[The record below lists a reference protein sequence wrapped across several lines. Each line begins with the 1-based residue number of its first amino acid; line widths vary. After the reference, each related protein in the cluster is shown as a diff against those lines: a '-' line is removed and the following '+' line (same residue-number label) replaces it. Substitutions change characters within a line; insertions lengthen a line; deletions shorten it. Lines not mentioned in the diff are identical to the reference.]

1 MSLTRRQFGRQFG
14 CAFCGL
20 AAALLA
26 GPLAAQAPASGR
38 TFLVPGYRPAP
49 ASDEKGLWSLMDRV
63 EQELKLSRFV
73 VRDPTLNAYVR
84 DIMCRL
90 AKDHCPDVRTYIVRN
105 AQFNAS
111 MAPNGMMEVWTGL
124 LLRCGDEAQLAAI
137 LGHEMGHYLRSH
149 TVERWRDARN
159 KSDFGT
165 FLGLGLAVAGLG
177 AFGSLA
183 QLALVASSY
192 GFSRD
197 QEREADEIGLEL
209 MSKAGYPPVAAAE
222 VWEQLIAEYKAGTA
236 ERARQL
242 LFATHPEPEERMG
255 ALREAAAKAGG
266 DAGELGHERYLE
278 KLSGV
283 RAQLV
288 GDELALRQYG
298 RSELVFERLLVRWP
312 DDGQLWFAKG
322 EVYRLRGEDGDAA
335 RALAAYARALET
347 KNAPPE
353 TLRGTMLIE
362 LKSGARD
369 RAQAAFEAYLKAK
382 PDAADA
388 DALRMLLSQ

>member
-1 MSLTRRQFGRQFG
+1 VTLSRRRFG
-14 CAFCGL
+14 CALCGL
-20 AAALLA
+20 AAGVLA
-26 GPLAAQAPASGR
+26 RPLAAQAPGR
-38 TFLVPGYRPAP
+38 PFLTPGYRPVP
-49 ASDEKGLWSLMDRV
+49 ESDEKGLWSLMDRA
-63 EQELKLSRFV
+63 ERDLRDSRFV
-73 VRDPTLNAYVR
+73 VRDPALNAYLR
-84 DIMCRL
+84 DIVCRL
-90 AKDHCPDVRTYIVRN
+90 AKDHCPDVRIYVVRT

-137 LGHEMGHYLRSH
+137 LGHELGHYLRSH

-177 AFGSLA
+177 LVGSLA
-183 QLALVASSY
+183 QLALVASTF

-209 MSKAGYPPVAAAE
+209 MAKAGYAPAAAAD
-222 VWEQLIAEYKAGTA
+222 VWEQLISEYKAGTA
-236 ERARQL
+236 ERSRQL
-242 LFATHPEPEERMG
+242 LFATHPEPEERM
-255 ALREAAAKAGG
+255 ATLREAAMKAAAAPG
-266 DAGELGHERYLE
+266 DRDHARYLE
-278 KLSGV
+278 RLAGA
-283 RAQLV
+283 RTQMIA
-288 GDELALRQYG
+288 DELALRQYG
-298 RSELVFERLLVRWP
+298 RSELVFQRLLAQWP

-322 EVYRLRGEDGDAA
+322 EVYRLRAEPGDAE

-347 KNAPPE
+347 PTAPPE
-353 TLRGTMLIE
+353 TLRGTMLVE

-382 PDAADA
+382 PNAADA
-388 DALRMLLSQ
+388 EALKMLLSN

>member
-1 MSLTRRQFGRQFG
+1 VSVTRRRFG
-14 CAFCGL
+14 CACCGL
-20 AAALLA
+20 AAALFA
-26 GPLAAQAPASGR
+26 GRLAAQVPASGR
-38 TFLVPGYRPAP
+38 GFVAPGYRPAP
-49 ASDEKGLWSLMDRV
+49 ASDERGLWSLMDRV
-63 EQELKLSRFV
+63 EGELKLSRFV
-73 VRDPTLNAYVR
+73 VRDPALNEYVR
-84 DIMCRL
+84 SIVCRL
-90 AKDHCPDVRTYIVRN
+90 AKDHCPDVRAYVVRT

-137 LGHEMGHYLRSH
+137 LGHELGHYLRRH
-149 TVERWRDARN
+149 TVERWRDARD

-177 AFGSLA
+177 AIGQLA
-183 QLALVASSY
+183 QLALVASTF

-197 QEREADEIGLEL
+197 QEREADEVGLEL
-209 MSKAGYPPVAAAE
+209 MTKAGYAPVAAAE

-236 ERARQL
+236 ERSRQL
-242 LFATHPEPEERMG
+242 LFATHPDPEERMG
-255 ALREAAAKAGG
+255 TLREAAAKVGG
-266 DAGELGHERYLE
+266 DSGDRGHERYLA

-283 RAQLV
+283 RAQLI

-298 RSELVFERLLVRWP
+298 RSELVFERLLARWP

-322 EVYRLRGEDGDAA
+322 EVYRLRGEDGDGA

-353 TLRGTMLIE
+353 TLRGTMLVE
-362 LKSGARD
+362 LKAGARD
-369 RAQAAFEAYLKAK
+369 RAQAAFAAYLRAK
-382 PDAADA
+382 PGAADA
-388 DALRMLLSQ
+388 DALKMLLAQ

>member
-1 MSLTRRQFGRQFG
+1 M
-14 CAFCGL
+14 CGL
-20 AAALLA
+20 AAAVFAGRLL
-26 GPLAAQAPASGR
+26 AQAPAEARSY
-38 TFLVPGYRPAP
+38 VAPGYRPSP
-49 ASDEKGLWSLMDRV
+49 ESDERGLWSLMDRAERDLQV
-63 EQELKLSRFV
+63 SRFV
-73 VRDPTLNAYVR
+73 IRDVELNGYIREIV
-84 DIMCRL
+84 CRL
-90 AKDHCPDVRTYIVRN
+90 ANDHCPDVRTYIVRT

-137 LGHEMGHYLRSH
+137 IGHEIGHYLRRH

-159 KSDFGT
+159 KSDFGA

-183 QLALVASSY
+183 QLALVASSF

-209 MSKAGYPPVAAAE
+209 MTKAGYAPNAAAE

-236 ERARQL
+236 ERSRQL

-255 ALREAAAKAGG
+255 TLREAAAKAGG
-266 DAGELGHERYLE
+266 DAGEHGHERYLA
-278 KLSGV
+278 KLAGV
-283 RAQLV
+283 RARLV

-298 RSELVFERLLVRWP
+298 RSELVFQRLLAQWP

-322 EVYRLRGEDGDAA
+322 EVYRLRAADGDAE
-335 RALAAYARALET
+335 RALAAYARALEA
-347 KNAPPE
+347 KGAPPE
-353 TLRGTMLIE
+353 TLRSTMLVE
-362 LKSGARD
+362 LKAGARD

-382 PDAADA
+382 PDAGDA
-388 DALRMLLSQ
+388 EALRMILSQ

>member
-1 MSLTRRQFGRQFG
+1 M
-14 CAFCGL
+14 
-20 AAALLA
+20 
-26 GPLAAQAPASGR
+26 
-38 TFLVPGYRPAP
+38 FLVPGYRPAP

-73 VRDPTLNAYVR
+73 VRDPVLNAYVR
-84 DIMCRL
+84 DIVCRL
-90 AKDHCPDVRTYIVRN
+90 GKDHCPDLRTYIVRT

-242 LFATHPEPEERMG
+242 LFATHPEPEERMV
-255 ALREAAAKAGG
+255 ALREAAAKTGG
-266 DAGELGHERYLE
+266 DAGERGHERYLE

-283 RAQLV
+283 RAHGWRRAGAATIRTQRARV
-288 GDELALRQYG
+288 Q
-298 RSELVFERLLVRWP
+298 RLLARWP
-312 DDGQLWFAKG
+312 TTASSGSRRARSTASARDGTRSVRSPRMRA
-322 EVYRLRGEDGDAA
+322 RSRRMRRRNAA
-335 RALAAYARALET
+335 R
-347 KNAPPE
+347 PCW
-353 TLRGTMLIE
+353 
-362 LKSGARD
+362 S
-369 RAQAAFEAYLKAK
+369 
-382 PDAADA
+382 
-388 DALRMLLSQ
+388 S